1 MKTVQLGGDRLGSG
15 NKMHVQM
22 RNYERSTH
30 NLDYIWRSTM
40 AAGTLVPFMK
50 KVALPPDSI
59 SFAIG
64 SSISSPCIFTF
75 LFSIRDG
82 LPN

>member
-30 NLDYIWRSTM
+30 NLDYIW
-40 AAGTLVPFMK
+40 L
-50 KVALPPDSI
+50 SI
-59 SFAIG
+59 VTGKQIG
-64 SSISSPCIFTF
+64 
-75 LFSIRDG
+75 RAHV
-82 LPN
+82 